1 MQQRLDLQLL
11 HSGHPYCLYGTEA
24 GLEKQNQP
32 LWEDFDWDKS
42 APMFVNIKMLNW

>member
-1 MQQRLDLQLL
+1 LAFNFLIP
-11 HSGHPYCLYGTEA
+11 GIPIVFYGTEA